1 MSMMQSGDDDEI
13 DDDNADQNSDES
25 VESTESEPLQPAPGI
40 AKRSGS
46 NDNIVNK

>member
-1 MSMMQSGDDDEI
+1 MSMMQSGDDDDI
-13 DDDNADQNSDES
+13 DDAADQDSEESDPGA
-25 VESTESEPLQPAPGI
+25 ESEPLQPAPGI